1 MSVAYWP
8 EPYPNMSHRTANR
21 FNQREVSRA
30 LRAARRAGETVERV
44 EIDPATGRISVI
56 IAKSGEAATGRNTN
70 PWDEVLKDGSKAKRT
85 A

>member
-1 MSVAYWP
+1 VRRKSEALCMSA
-8 EPYPNMSHRTANR
+8 RGANR

-56 IAKSGEAATGRNTN
+56 IAKSGEAATGSNTN
-70 PWDEVLKDGSKAKRT
+70 PWDEVLKDGSNAKRT

>member
-1 MSVAYWP
+1 MSR
-8 EPYPNMSHRTANR
+8 RTANR

-30 LRAARRAGETVERV
+30 VRAARRAGETIERV
-44 EIDPATGRISVI
+44 EIDPATGRITVI
-56 IAKSGEAATGRNTN
+56 IAKSGEAANGSNTN